1 MRVNE
6 AFEPCI
12 AASRAILPAMLR
24 MLPVWFAI
32 LLAPAAQATLVVAVP
47 SRNGLVIAAD
57 SRLTFLGA
65 PCDGASK
72 ILTTVRPGRT
82 VVVVTGDGVFVPT
95 PPRGEDPCR
104 FLATAPRLLDMD
116 AVVARYLNGVGND
129 PAQIHLADLAD
140 ACVQAVERFRA
151 AYPEELRGYAGR
163 AIFSVVVGSYDAQ
176 TRTSTLRNFVVR
188 IDPQTGRAE
197 AARLS
202 TTDIGPDDLS
212 GVWIYGETDWV
223 ARNVY
228 AGAGRAF
235 LTPATQEFVRAR
247 QPVSGTSLESA
258 AAIAANLV
266 EAASRTAARGA
277 SEGDPPPSGIGGA
290 IRVVVAGL
298 GAHPKEFSSATPT
311 GTRKPSR

>member
-1 MRVNE
+1 
-6 AFEPCI
+6 
-12 AASRAILPAMLR
+12 
-24 MLPVWFAI
+24 MLPVLFAI

-47 SRNGLVIAAD
+47 SRDGLVIAAD
-57 SRLTFLGA
+57 SRLTFLGV

-72 ILTTVRPGRT
+72 ILTPARPERT

-95 PPRGEDPCR
+95 PPQGADPCR
-104 FLATAPRLLDMD
+104 YLATAPRLLDMD
-116 AVVARYLNGVGND
+116 AVVTQYLDGVGND
-129 PAQIHLADLAD
+129 PGYLDLADLAD

-163 AIFSVVVGSYDAQ
+163 AIFSVVVGSYDVD

-223 ARNVY
+223 VRNVY
-228 AGAGRAF
+228 AGAGRTF
-235 LTPATQEFVRAR
+235 LTPATHEFVRAR

-258 AAIAANLV
+258 AAIAANVV
-266 EAASRTAARGA
+266 EAASRTAAGGA
-277 SEGDPPPSGIGGA
+277 ANIDPPPSGIGGA
-290 IRVVVAGL
+290 IRVVVVGRRT
-298 GAHPKEFSSATPT
+298 HPEDFSSTAPI
-311 GTRKPSR
+311 GSRKPGP